1 MFPYVAVRVTEETN
15 SRRTTLS
22 NKAATRVSFNRQET
36 DVKFKFVKTALV
48 AAAMACSASAFAQY
62 QKGPDP
68 TTSSLERAGSFATR
82 TLNVSSLSASGF
94 GGGRI
99 WYPTASGSYGVVAV
113 SPGFTGT
120 ASTMYFWGERLSSHG
135 FVVIVIE
142 TNTLY
147 DQPDSRARQLTS
159 ALNYVVSQG
168 NSRTSALYGKVDG
181 NRRAVAGH
189 SMGGGGTLI
198 AAADNP
204 SLKAAIPMAP
214 WNLSSLSFSRIR
226 VPTFIFSCQ
235 SDAIAPVAQHS
246 NPFYNAIPS
255 TTSKNL
261 VEMRLDDHFCVMNG
275 GGHYETLGKLG
286 IAWVKRFVDQDT
298 RYSKFLCGNEYNSTV
313 RSTEVSSNRNNCPY

>member
-1 MFPYVAVRVTEETN
+1 MKFRLAKLAVLA
-15 SRRTTLS
+15 S
-22 NKAATRVSFNRQET
+22 
-36 DVKFKFVKTALV
+36 ALV
-48 AAAMACSASAFAQY
+48 ASAGAFAQY

-68 TTSSLERAGSFATR
+68 TTSGLERAGSFATR
-82 TLNVSSLSASGF
+82 TISVSSLSASGF

-99 WYPTASGSYGVVAV
+99 YYPTATGSYGVVAV

-142 TNTLY
+142 TNTLL
-147 DQPDSRARQLTS
+147 DQPGSRANQLIA
-159 ALNYVVSQG
+159 ALNYTVSQG

-198 AAADNP
+198 AAANNA

-214 WNLSSLSFSRIR
+214 WNTSSLSFRGIR
-226 VPTFIFSCQ
+226 VPTMIFGCQ
-235 SDAIAPVAQHS
+235 SDAIAPVNTHS
-246 NPFYNAIPS
+246 IPFYNAIPS
-255 TTSKNL
+255 STSKGY

-286 IAWVKRFVDQDT
+286 ISWMKRFVDEDT
-298 RYSKFLCGNEYNSTV
+298 RYSKFLCGAEYNSTV
-313 RSTEVSSNRNNCPY
+313 RSTEVSDNKNNCPY